1 MAIAYLGLGTNIG
14 NKRRNMITAA
24 ALLAERVGD
33 ILALSGFYE
42 TEPWGF
48 ESENFFLNAAVKLKT
63 SFSPLEL
70 LRITQRIEKEL
81 GRAEKSSGVYHDRII
96 DIDILLY
103 EDEVLQI
110 PELTLPHPLMHERK
124 FVMEPLA
131 VCRASCVE
139 RTYNRFERTIMNDFE
154 KILTGGGMVFKKKGK
169 DENAGE
175 KKIKFSDFLRGT
187 HKSGAAKMR
196 AEFKYKKAL
205 RNTKKKK

>member
-33 ILALSGFYE
+33 ILVLSGFYE

-124 FVMEPLA
+124 FVMEP
-131 VCRASCVE
+131 
-139 RTYNRFERTIMNDFE
+139 
-154 KILTGGGMVFKKKGK
+154 
-169 DENAGE
+169 
-175 KKIKFSDFLRGT
+175 
-187 HKSGAAKMR
+187 
-196 AEFKYKKAL
+196 
-205 RNTKKKK
+205 

>member
-1 MAIAYLGLGTNIG
+1 MAIAYLGLGTNVG

-63 SFSPLEL
+63 SFSPLEVFQ
-70 LRITQRIEKEL
+70 ITQQIEKEL
-81 GRAEKSSGVYHDRII
+81 GRTEKSNGVYHDRII

-124 FVMEPLA
+124 FVMDPLA
-131 VCRASCVE
+131 EIAPFVVHPVLKE
-139 RTYNRFERTIMNDFE
+139 RIIDLKER
-154 KILTGGGMVFKKKGK
+154 L
-169 DENAGE
+169 
-175 KKIKFSDFLRGT
+175 
-187 HKSGAAKMR
+187 
-196 AEFKYKKAL
+196 
-205 RNTKKKK
+205 

>member
-1 MAIAYLGLGTNIG
+1 MAIAYLGLGTNVG

-63 SFSPLEL
+63 SFSPLEVL
-70 LRITQRIEKEL
+70 QITQQIEKEL
-81 GRAEKSSGVYHDRII
+81 GRTEKSNGVYHDRII

-103 EDEVLQI
+103 GDEVLQM

-124 FVMEPLA
+124 FVMDPLA
-131 VCRASCVE
+131 EIAPFVVHPVLKE
-139 RTYNRFERTIMNDFE
+139 RIIDLKER
-154 KILTGGGMVFKKKGK
+154 L
-169 DENAGE
+169 
-175 KKIKFSDFLRGT
+175 
-187 HKSGAAKMR
+187 
-196 AEFKYKKAL
+196 
-205 RNTKKKK
+205 

>member
-131 VCRASCVE
+131 EIAPFVVHPVLKE
-139 RTYNRFERTIMNDFE
+139 RIIDLKDFE

>member
-1 MAIAYLGLGTNIG
+1 MAIAYLGLGTNVG

-63 SFSPLEL
+63 SFSPLEVL
-70 LRITQRIEKEL
+70 QITQQIEKEL
-81 GRAEKSSGVYHDRII
+81 GRTEKSNGVYHDRII

-110 PELTLPHPLMHERK
+110 PELTLPHPLMYERK
-124 FVMEPLA
+124 FVMDPLA
-131 VCRASCVE
+131 EIAPFVVHPVLKE
-139 RTYNRFERTIMNDFE
+139 RIIDLKER
-154 KILTGGGMVFKKKGK
+154 L
-169 DENAGE
+169 
-175 KKIKFSDFLRGT
+175 
-187 HKSGAAKMR
+187 
-196 AEFKYKKAL
+196 
-205 RNTKKKK
+205 

>member
-48 ESENFFLNAAVKLKT
+48 ESENFFLNAAVKLNT

-70 LRITQRIEKEL
+70 LQITQQIEKEL
-81 GRAEKSSGVYHDRII
+81 GRTEKSNGAYHDRII

-103 EDEVLQI
+103 DDEVLRTPQ
-110 PELTLPHPLMHERK
+110 LTLPHSLMHERK
-124 FVMEPLA
+124 FVMDPLSEIA
-131 VCRASCVE
+131 PFVVHPVLKE
-139 RTYNRFERTIMNDFE
+139 RIIDLKER
-154 KILTGGGMVFKKKGK
+154 L
-169 DENAGE
+169 
-175 KKIKFSDFLRGT
+175 
-187 HKSGAAKMR
+187 
-196 AEFKYKKAL
+196 
-205 RNTKKKK
+205 

>member
-81 GRAEKSSGVYHDRII
+81 GRAEKAAESIMTVLSISISFCMRTRFCRYRSLPCR
-96 DIDILLY
+96 ILL
-103 EDEVLQI
+103 
-110 PELTLPHPLMHERK
+110 
-124 FVMEPLA
+124 
-131 VCRASCVE
+131 C
-139 RTYNRFERTIMNDFE
+139 MN
-154 KILTGGGMVFKKKGK
+154 G
-169 DENAGE
+169 
-175 KKIKFSDFLRGT
+175 S
-187 HKSGAAKMR
+187 S
-196 AEFKYKKAL
+196 
-205 RNTKKKK
+205 